1 MGLDFFSKIRIL
13 AKSWNILKNWY
24 LYPLVYFKLTKK
36 DYVVFETR
44 SGLKIKIR
52 VNSTDL
58 MAFTHV
64 WMIQEYSDDN
74 FSINNDDVIIDV
86 GAHIGLFAL
95 FASQFCKNGKI
106 FCYEPI
112 KENYKILIE
121 NIEMN
126 QIQNI
131 FPNNLAVTK
140 ETSRIKI
147 FLNDDQSGH
156 SMFIQNKN
164 FVEVDSK
171 SLSDIFIDNGIKECD
186 FLKLDCEGAEYEI
199 IESLPSDLFT
209 KINKTAIEYHMV
221 DTKPELLEQL
231 INKFKQ
237 FSFSVHTR
245 SLFADIGFLFAKK

>member
-1 MGLDFFSKIRIL
+1 MGLDFFSKVRIF
-13 AKSWNILKNWY
+13 ARSWNILKNWY

-140 ETSRIKI
+140 ETSRVKI

>member
-1 MGLDFFSKIRIL
+1 MTLDFFSKVRVF
-13 AKSWNILKNWY
+13 ARSWNILKNWY

-36 DYVVFETR
+36 DHVIFETR

-74 FSINNDDVIIDV
+74 FSINNDDVVIDV

-140 ETSRIKI
+140 ETSRVKI

>member
-1 MGLDFFSKIRIL
+1 MTLDFFSKIRIL
-13 AKSWNILKNWY
+13 ARSWNILKNWY

-36 DYVVFETR
+36 DYVIFETR

-140 ETSRIKI
+140 ETSRVKI

>member
-13 AKSWNILKNWY
+13 ARSWNILKNWY

-36 DYVVFETR
+36 DYVIFETR

-74 FSINNDDVIIDV
+74 FSINSDDVIIDV

-131 FPNNLAVTK
+131 FPNNLAVTE
-140 ETSRIKI
+140 ETSRVKI

>member
-13 AKSWNILKNWY
+13 ARSWNILKNWY

-140 ETSRIKI
+140 ETSRVKI

>member
-1 MGLDFFSKIRIL
+1 MTLDFFSKVRVF
-13 AKSWNILKNWY
+13 ARSWNILKNWY

-74 FSINNDDVIIDV
+74 FSINNDDVVIDV

-140 ETSRIKI
+140 ETSRVKI